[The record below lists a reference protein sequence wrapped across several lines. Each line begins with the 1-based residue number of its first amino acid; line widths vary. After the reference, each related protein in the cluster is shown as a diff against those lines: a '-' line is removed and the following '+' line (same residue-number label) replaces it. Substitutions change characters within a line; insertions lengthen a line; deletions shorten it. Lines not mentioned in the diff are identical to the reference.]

1 MLITIFLFALLFIL
15 SLIFAFYN
23 IPTTTKFLA
32 WIFQSLSYK
41 NSAEKPSIAMAD
53 IKKVK
58 TASAN
63 KIEIRSVFATFDKN
77 KDGFITKHELKESL
91 KNIGIFEGE
100 KHVADMF
107 GRVDVNGDGLIDFD
121 EFCELFESISG
132 TKDGEE
138 ECHKEEDGDGDGD
151 GDLKEAFDVFDGNKD
166 GLITVEELGM
176 VLSSLGFTEG
186 KKLEECKEMIKQV
199 DMDGDGMVN
208 FEEFKRMMKGGG
220 RLFPIS

>member
-1 MLITIFLFALLFIL
+1 
-15 SLIFAFYN
+15 
-23 IPTTTKFLA
+23 
-32 WIFQSLSYK
+32 
-41 NSAEKPSIAMAD
+41 MAD

-121 EFCELFESISG
+121 EFCELFESISS

-138 ECHKEEDGDGDGD
+138 ECHKDEDGDGDGD

-186 KKLEECKEMIKQV
+186 KKLEECKEMIKKV

-208 FEEFKRMMKGGG
+208 FEEFKRMMRGGG

>member
-1 MLITIFLFALLFIL
+1 MLVSIFLFVLLFIL
-15 SLIFAFYN
+15 SLIYAFYN
-23 IPTTTKFLA
+23 IPPTKKFLA
-32 WIFQSLSYK
+32 WIFQPFSYK
-41 NSAEKPSIAMAD
+41 KSAEKPSIATAD
-53 IKKVK
+53 INKVK

-107 GRVDVNGDGLIDFD
+107 GRVDANGDGLIDFD
-121 EFCELFESISG
+121 EFCDLFESISS

-138 ECHKEEDGDGDGD
+138 EGHKEEDGD

-166 GLITVEELGM
+166 GLITVDELGL
-176 VLSSLGFTEG
+176 VLSSLGLTEG
-186 KKLEECKEMIKQV
+186 KKLEECKEMIKKV

-220 RLFPIS
+220 RLFPVS

>member
-1 MLITIFLFALLFIL
+1 
-15 SLIFAFYN
+15 
-23 IPTTTKFLA
+23 
-32 WIFQSLSYK
+32 
-41 NSAEKPSIAMAD
+41 MAD

-220 RLFPIS
+220 RLFPMS